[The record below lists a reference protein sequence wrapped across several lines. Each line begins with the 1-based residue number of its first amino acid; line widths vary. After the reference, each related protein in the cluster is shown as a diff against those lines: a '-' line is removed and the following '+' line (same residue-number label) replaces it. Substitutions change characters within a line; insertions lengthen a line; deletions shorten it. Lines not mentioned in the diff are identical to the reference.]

1 MMQTWAILLD
11 AYRELNHRKLF
22 WIALALS
29 LLVVIAF
36 AIVGI
41 NDRGLTILHWT
52 LESRI
57 FNTSI
62 IGESAFYKAMFVNL
76 GIKFWLAW
84 IATILALIT
93 TSGMIPDL
101 VSSGSI
107 DLMVS
112 KPISRARLLLTK
124 FVGGLLFTALQV
136 TVFSAACFVVIG
148 FRGGAWEP
156 WLFLSIPLVVLFYS
170 YLFSFCALVGLITR
184 STVASL
190 LLTLLFWMITALLW
204 GGMVGVNA
212 GRIANKLEIE
222 AIQRIMEERVTE
234 RGERADL
241 SKLQADLEWQ
251 ERARWWWERV
261 GGGFEWAVTFLPKT
275 TATIEILEKQLVR
288 QADLP
293 EMNDSQQP
301 QPMFGGQRVRPR
313 VLAQALQEDMKR
325 FTPLWVIGTSLG
337 FVAVMLGASVLL
349 FSRRDY

>member
-11 AYRELNHRKLF
+11 SYRELNHRRLF

-29 LLVVIAF
+29 FLVVVAF

-41 NDRGLTILHWT
+41 NDRGITILHWT
-52 LESRI
+52 LESRA
-57 FNTSI
+57 FNTSLVS
-62 IGESAFYKAMFVNL
+62 ETAFYKIMFVGL

-93 TSGMIPDL
+93 TAGMIPDL

-124 FVGGLLFTALQV
+124 FAGGLLFTALQV
-136 TVFSAACFVVIG
+136 TVFTAASFVVIG
-148 FRGGAWEP
+148 VRGGSWEP
-156 WLFLSIPLVVLFYS
+156 GLFLAIPLVVLFYS

-190 LLTLLFWMITALLW
+190 LLTLLFWMVTALLW
-204 GGMVGVNA
+204 GGMVGVNM
-212 GRIANKLEIE
+212 GRIANRLEIQ
-222 AIQRIMEERVTE
+222 AIERIMEERTTE

-251 ERARWWWERV
+251 EKARWWWERV
-261 GGGFEWAVTFLPKT
+261 GTGFEWTVTFLPKT
-275 TATIEILEKQLVR
+275 TATIEVLEKQLIAR
-288 QADLP
+288 ADLP
-293 EMNDSQQP
+293 EAADAGPP

-313 VLAQALQEDMKR
+313 VLGQALQEDMKR
-325 FTPLWVIGTSLG
+325 FTPVWVIGTSVGFQALLLG
-337 FVAVMLGASVLL
+337 LGVLI